1 METKNKKY
9 KIEKDIPIPVQT
21 DYSMFPFEKMKI
33 GDSFRVDLKDFNKT
47 SCNQL
52 GQFLYNRYK
61 KFCLDTGSKSVFVF
75 KTYRQEKYVRVFRIE

>member
-9 KIEKDIPIPVQT
+9 KIEKNIPIPAPI
-21 DYSMFPFEKMKI
+21 DWSMFPFEKMDI

-52 GQFLYNRYK
+52 GLFLYTKYK
-61 KFCLDTGSKSVFVF
+61 KFCLDTGSKSVFTF
-75 KTYRQEKYVRVFRIE
+75 KSYRQDKYVRVFRIE